1 MELSTPQRQ
10 YLLVAQSAVPL
21 VINFVLNGALGLLLF
36 RGVDPV
42 PTWGVESS
50 AAPDLIGTCFFL
62 PAITCL
68 IVTPLVR
75 RHVRSG
81 AVERV
86 PRPEPRPAWL
96 RLLGGRLFPR
106 AVAFGLAGLALFGG
120 LLAALLIAVGPETF
134 GLTRFLWIKASFSGA
149 LGALVTPLIGLIALL
164 EVDAGA
170 QPVALGV
177 QR

>member
-10 YLLVAQSAVPL
+10 YLIVGQSAVPL

-81 AVERV
+81 VVERV
-86 PRPEPRPAWL
+86 PHPEPRPAWL
-96 RLLGGRLFPR
+96 RLLGGPIVPR
-106 AVAFGLAGLALFGG
+106 AIAFGLAGLLLFGG
-120 LLAALLIAVGPETF
+120 LLAALLLAAGPEAF
-134 GLTRFLWIKASFSGA
+134 GLTRFLWLKASFSGA
-149 LGALVTPLIGLIALL
+149 LGALVTPLIGLVAML
-164 EVDAGA
+164 DADRGA